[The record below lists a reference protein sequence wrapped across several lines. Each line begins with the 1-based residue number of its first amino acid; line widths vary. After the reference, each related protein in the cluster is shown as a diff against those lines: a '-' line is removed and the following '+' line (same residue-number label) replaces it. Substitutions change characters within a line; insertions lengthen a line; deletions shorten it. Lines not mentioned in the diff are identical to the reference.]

1 MLKSDTRQNYQEQ
14 YREFRVISVQ
24 IKAELTVAD

>member
-14 YREFRVISVQ
+14 YREFRVISVH